1 MESIAIIKQHV
12 QFKTDTNVYKINSI
26 ANEIFFITKGKI
38 QLFDGYMN
46 LCGEFEAN
54 EILGH
59 KELTE
64 YINIKLMNNNEK
76 DDDEN
81 KSVIS
86 KKSASSKKG
95 TALDEIGKSEER
107 TIKRKHYA
115 IAKENTEYMSLGFHV
130 LEELIN
136 ADNSI
141 LFKINEHVKQQKA
154 VINQYDI
161 NYTTNI
167 IDAFDVNEKS
177 GVIVLKD
184 DSIYRCNPALQENI
198 DELGDVKG

>member
-1 MESIAIIKQHV
+1 
-12 QFKTDTNVYKINSI
+12 
-26 ANEIFFITKGKI
+26 
-38 QLFDGYMN
+38 MN